1 MTEGKSF
8 YRVVLGTFLLVLLS
22 ATAEGGLSDRVVEKV
37 LPNGLKILL
46 LENHKA
52 PVVTFQVWYR
62 VGSRNEAWG
71 KTGLSHVLE
80 HMMFKGTEEY
90 GLGEFNRLIQQN
102 GGNSNAFTSQDYTA
116 YFESLSSDRV
126 EVPIDLESDRMH
138 NLVLLEDDFQTERM
152 VVMEERRLRVEDR
165 PRAYLLEQVNATA
178 FQLQPY
184 HWPVIGWMQDLENLT
199 LQDLEVYYRTYYNP
213 ANTFIVVVGD
223 FEKKVLLRRIE
234 TAFGSIPK
242 RSAPNQEKP
251 IDPPQVGERRILVN
265 RPAELPFLMMAY
277 HVPNLREPESYVLEV
292 VATLLSK
299 GKSARLYET
308 LVRKKR
314 LASDVQAAYPLLS
327 RDPDLFTISAEP
339 LPEKE
344 LHDILKVLEQEMERL
359 RTTRVGNFELEK
371 AKNQLRASFVFR
383 QDSFFLQALLLA
395 RYEIA
400 SGWRAIDD
408 YIPGIRKVTAEDIM
422 AVAKR
427 YLVPENRTVGILVPL
442 PTKENRGV
450 PREFSIKKGP
460 IQ

>member
-116 YFESLSSDRV
+116 YFESLCSDRV